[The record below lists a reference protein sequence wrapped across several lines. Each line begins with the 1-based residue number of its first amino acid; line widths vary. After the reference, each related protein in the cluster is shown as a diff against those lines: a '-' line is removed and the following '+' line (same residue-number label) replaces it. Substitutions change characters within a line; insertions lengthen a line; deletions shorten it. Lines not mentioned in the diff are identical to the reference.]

1 MSEDYLIR
9 ALERLN
15 DRLDD
20 IDKKQ
25 SETRTMLEVH
35 VKTSEITEE
44 HAKTRHDDIKQ
55 NITKQAKQLELYN
68 QYLKEHMRRTELLEN
83 RIKPIEDDYVLRKT
97 KKNLISANWK
107 KISMFAAIL
116 SSFGAAVWAVVQ
128 IIGYISQIN
137 P

>member
-1 MSEDYLIR
+1 
-9 ALERLN
+9 
-15 DRLDD
+15 
-20 IDKKQ
+20 
-25 SETRTMLEVH
+25 MLEVH